1 MLALVKRESAEGLRL
16 EEVPEPDHNKILV
29 DGETEGDEAVLKNLA
44 AVLNEAEI
52 EWEPLQDETDPTGTG
67 IIYNAN
73 EWVEEPVARTPPPLE
88 PIVPN
93 SGNRLMT
100 SSFTGLMVF
109 RKAGDIS
116 SPVEA
121 DVPG

>member
-1 MLALVKRESAEGLRL
+1 MESLTTG
-16 EEVPEPDHNKILV
+16 EEMVTRWWVDWVLLSKGKNKKVFGPFQVCHNIPRRVGPEWTGFRFCSN
-29 DGETEGDEAVLKNLA
+29 T
-44 AVLNEAEI
+44 LN
-52 EWEPLQDETDPTGTG
+52 
-67 IIYNAN
+67 NAN